1 MRSRDGRVNG
11 RFPPPR
17 ETRHRMRVTN
27 LSTRFSWQVKLEWRL
42 LNPQSLSLALACQKT
57 WLTEF
62 SHFALPFLHSNLSH
76 ERAVLLFLCP
86 FCWPTLA
93 CICFWKNT
101 KIKTI
106 WPLLEKI
113 WT

>member
-1 MRSRDGRVNG
+1 MAALESAITLFGLG
-11 RFPPPR
+11 L
-17 ETRHRMRVTN
+17 T
-27 LSTRFSWQVKLEWRL
+27 KLW
-42 LNPQSLSLALACQKT
+42 LA
-57 WLTEF
+57 EF

-113 WT
+113 W